1 MLGCRK
7 KSLIRKAWR
16 RRVKPPEAPRCLS
29 QNTATAAN
37 CTAQQGNSTA
47 FAVQIQSQNGIPSGP
62 SLHTILGNQSALKT
76 SALSIL
82 NQLKVSELESLNA
95 ALEAGGA
102 GPCVLV
108 PNRDVLVG
116 GVAPLS
122 PAFLSLA
129 VWRWPDLPLDATLRP
144 VPPCTPDLTQACI
157 NPYHSAICCATQSD
171 SPPPPYRERP
181 SPHDRLHPRS
191 DEDDLTSSKFSQSS
205 RYESQETGGRVP
217 TSGWCSVRYWEK
229 STRVG
234 AAFEVA
240 SDSVSVVGS
249 SASLTVHSGLCLNLL
264 SASLSNT
271 SQEALKIKNK
281 IGPGIL
287 ICREDSE
294 VWLYNQSN
302 VDVFVSSPA
311 LPESIEDTSRF
322 DSPSVRKIKPGH
334 TLKIFSFDLVDSLS
348 RISAKRSRLCGR
360 VDVFCVN
367 VSFCKGFGSS
377 YKRRE
382 ITACPC
388 WLQLHLEPPR

>member
-1 MLGCRK
+1 MFPSRNAVFPSK
-7 KSLIRKAWR
+7 
-16 RRVKPPEAPRCLS
+16 
-29 QNTATAAN
+29 TAGFPTTTAVFPSTAAVFPST
-37 CTAQQGNSTA
+37 TALFPSTTAVFPSTTSAYPSTTAVFPSTTAVFPSTA
-47 FAVQIQSQNGIPSGP
+47 AVFHSTAASVTSPAVINSRGRPSGP
-62 SLHTILGNQSALKT
+62 TLH
-76 SALSIL
+76 
-82 NQLKVSELESLNA
+82 
-95 ALEAGGA
+95 
-102 GPCVLV
+102 
-108 PNRDVLVG
+108 
-116 GVAPLS
+116 
-122 PAFLSLA
+122 
-129 VWRWPDLPLDATLRP
+129 
-144 VPPCTPDLTQACI
+144 
-157 NPYHSAICCATQSD
+157 D